1 METNVKT
8 KKDTIINIIL
18 LSLIGLIV
26 FFIIMVLYIPK
37 LSKNV
42 IGIAAYQN
50 LTGYDSTLNSHE
62 MLLVKDK
69 SFSELEKGEIIIFNL
84 KGYGESDGKK
94 AYKVMAQ
101 PGQDYYHVHSTDNP
115 VSFPW
120 NITEDMYEGVVV
132 SKVPYIGTVTG
143 FFGSVLGII
152 FIVVNGL
159 IITAIV
165 YIVKQGKKDDKRSE
179 NAKE

>member
-1 METNVKT
+1 METNIKSR
-8 KKDTIINIIL
+8 KDTIINIIL
-18 LSLIGLIV
+18 LSLIGLII

-42 IGIAAYQN
+42 IGVAAYQN
-50 LTGYDSTLNSHE
+50 LTGYDSTLKSHE

-69 SFSELEKGEIIIFNL
+69 PFSDLEKGEIILFNL
-84 KGYGESDGKK
+84 KGYGESDGTK
-94 AYKVMAQ
+94 AYRVMAQ
-101 PGQDYYHVHSTDNP
+101 PNENYYHVHSTDNP

-132 SKVPYIGTVTG
+132 SKVSYIGTITG
-143 FFGSVLGII
+143 FFGSIVGVI

-165 YIVKQGKKDDKRSE
+165 YVVKQGKKEEEQSE
-179 NAKE
+179 NTQE